1 MDRYQRRGRPPGQRT
16 HQAEGRQFGPAQ
28 HPFPLRP
35 VLTDEVPEAPLLACV
50 TAVAGIR
57 QMLAFSLLTSLR
69 CMREGRH
76 VPLSLTPPLSTPQC
90 LLYSAEGSMPSG
102 WAPFGI
108 RSRCVLGLF
117 VGACRVCVCVWEQT
131 VYDLPRFNC
140 CWDTHECLRNAMGF
154 STYYAPIWTVL
165 VVVYYAVQ

>member
-1 MDRYQRRGRPPGQRT
+1 MDRYQRGGRPPGQRT

-35 VLTDEVPEAPLLACV
+35 VLTDVVPGAPLLACV
-50 TAVAGIR
+50 TAVATIR

-102 WAPFGI
+102 WEPFGI

-117 VGACRVCVCVWEQT
+117 VGACRVCVYVCGNKQFTIYPALIVVGT
-131 VYDLPRFNC
+131 HTHVYAMPWVSVHIMLRFGLFWLP
-140 CWDTHECLRNAMGF
+140 
-154 STYYAPIWTVL
+154 V
-165 VVVYYAVQ
+165 

>member
-1 MDRYQRRGRPPGQRT
+1 MDRYQRGGRPPGQRT

-35 VLTDEVPEAPLLACV
+35 VLTDVVPGAPLLACV
-50 TAVAGIR
+50 TAVATIR

-102 WAPFGI
+102 WGPFGI
-108 RSRCVLGLF
+108 RSGAFWDYLWVL
-117 VGACRVCVCVWEQT
+117 AVCVYVCGNKQFTIYPALIVVGT
-131 VYDLPRFNC
+131 HTHVY
-140 CWDTHECLRNAMGF
+140 AMGF

-165 VVVYYAVQ
+165 VAGIAYYAVQ